1 MLLAYHHDPI
11 LYFIL
16 HHSIR
21 WVCTSAMPADLEVT
35 DNLAVTVLENIIK
48 QGGREIIDDHYNI
61 MVKYY

>member
-1 MLLAYHHDPI
+1 MLPANHHDPI
-11 LYFIL
+11 LHTFIL

-48 QGGREIIDDHYNI
+48 QGGMEIIDGHYN
-61 MVKYY
+61 YYG